1 MRNNAIA
8 IDMGSVNT
16 VIYQL
21 GSGVVLSE
29 PSVVALSVNG
39 KSSIRAVGSEAKKL
53 IGKTAETTKIVFPI
67 VEGEI
72 ADVKN
77 ATAMTE
83 NFLNKITLRKLSL
96 RPKALVSVPCGI
108 ENDEI
113 KKYAKVL
120 SGAGVYNADFVE
132 SPILTAL
139 GLGIPVS
146 ESTPCFIIDVGGGTT
161 NIAAVSLDGVIAGVN
176 VNMGGRNVDAMIIN
190 RIADLF
196 GLRIGMLTAEK
207 IKTQIASLIEGDA
220 TRTVI
225 NGRDIESGKPRSVS
239 VSASDVL
246 LPVAAFFDK
255 IFEIASMVMAKLP
268 AEVSAEIRRSG
279 VYFSGGV
286 SRLPGLDG
294 YFRENMAIRANVF
307 EDPEMTAAIG
317 GGILLGNEK
326 LKKNEQDKLR
336 PRNAKDNRRLFG
348 GRKTFAF
355 ASQLLRAV
363 FDGGHRKTYRKFYRN
378 RLLFQPQHY
387 RKRRI

>member
-1 MRNNAIA
+1 M
-8 IDMGSVNT
+8 
-16 VIYQL
+16 
-21 GSGVVLSE
+21 
-29 PSVVALSVNG
+29 
-39 KSSIRAVGSEAKKL
+39 
-53 IGKTAETTKIVFPI
+53 
-67 VEGEI
+67 
-72 ADVKN
+72 
-77 ATAMTE
+77 
-83 NFLNKITLRKLSL
+83 
-96 RPKALVSVPCGI
+96 
-108 ENDEI
+108 
-113 KKYAKVL
+113 

-294 YFRENMAIRANVF
+294 YFREHMAIRANVF

-326 LKKNEQDKLR
+326 LLKK
-336 PRNAKDNRRLFG
+336 
-348 GRKTFAF
+348 
-355 ASQLLRAV
+355 V
-363 FDGGHRKTYRKFYRN
+363 
-378 RLLFQPQHY
+378 
-387 RKRRI
+387 RIEKK

>member
-8 IDMGSVNT
+8 IDLGSVNT

-161 NIAAVSLDGVIAGVN
+161 NIPAVSLDGVIAGVN

-326 LKKNEQDKLR
+326 LLKK
-336 PRNAKDNRRLFG
+336 
-348 GRKTFAF
+348 
-355 ASQLLRAV
+355 V
-363 FDGGHRKTYRKFYRN
+363 
-378 RLLFQPQHY
+378 
-387 RKRRI
+387 RIEKK

>member
-1 MRNNAIA
+1 
-8 IDMGSVNT
+8 
-16 VIYQL
+16 
-21 GSGVVLSE
+21 
-29 PSVVALSVNG
+29 
-39 KSSIRAVGSEAKKL
+39 
-53 IGKTAETTKIVFPI
+53 
-67 VEGEI
+67 
-72 ADVKN
+72 
-77 ATAMTE
+77 MTE

-317 GGILLGNEK
+317 GGILLGKEK
-326 LKKNEQDKLR
+326 LLKK
-336 PRNAKDNRRLFG
+336 
-348 GRKTFAF
+348 
-355 ASQLLRAV
+355 V
-363 FDGGHRKTYRKFYRN
+363 
-378 RLLFQPQHY
+378 
-387 RKRRI
+387 RIEKK

>member
-8 IDMGSVNT
+8 IDLGSVNT

-146 ESTPCFIIDVGGGTT
+146 ESTPCFIIDVGGGTA

-294 YFRENMAIRANVF
+294 YFREHMAIRANVF

-326 LKKNEQDKLR
+326 LLKK
-336 PRNAKDNRRLFG
+336 
-348 GRKTFAF
+348 
-355 ASQLLRAV
+355 V
-363 FDGGHRKTYRKFYRN
+363 
-378 RLLFQPQHY
+378 
-387 RKRRI
+387 RIEKK

>member
-8 IDMGSVNT
+8 IDLGSVNT

-67 VEGEI
+67 VDGEI

-326 LKKNEQDKLR
+326 LLKK
-336 PRNAKDNRRLFG
+336 
-348 GRKTFAF
+348 
-355 ASQLLRAV
+355 V
-363 FDGGHRKTYRKFYRN
+363 
-378 RLLFQPQHY
+378 
-387 RKRRI
+387 RIEKK

>member
-72 ADVKN
+72 ADIKN

-225 NGRDIESGKPRSVS
+225 NGRDRESGKPRSVS

-294 YFRENMAIRANVF
+294 YFREHMAIRANVF

-326 LKKNEQDKLR
+326 LLKKLR
-336 PRNAKDNRRLFG
+336 IEK
-348 GRKTFAF
+348 K
-355 ASQLLRAV
+355 
-363 FDGGHRKTYRKFYRN
+363 
-378 RLLFQPQHY
+378 
-387 RKRRI
+387 

>member
-8 IDMGSVNT
+8 IDLGSVNT

-268 AEVSAEIRRSG
+268 AEV
-279 VYFSGGV
+279 
-286 SRLPGLDG
+286 D
-294 YFRENMAIRANVF
+294 
-307 EDPEMTAAIG
+307 
-317 GGILLGNEK
+317 
-326 LKKNEQDKLR
+326 
-336 PRNAKDNRRLFG
+336 
-348 GRKTFAF
+348 RK
-355 ASQLLRAV
+355 SV
-363 FDGGHRKTYRKFYRN
+363 V
-378 RLLFQPQHY
+378 
-387 RKRRI
+387 

>member
-8 IDMGSVNT
+8 IDLGSVNT

-225 NGRDIESGKPRSVS
+225 NGRDIDSGKPRSVS

-294 YFRENMAIRANVF
+294 YFREHMAIRANVF

-326 LKKNEQDKLR
+326 LLKKLR
-336 PRNAKDNRRLFG
+336 IEK
-348 GRKTFAF
+348 K
-355 ASQLLRAV
+355 
-363 FDGGHRKTYRKFYRN
+363 
-378 RLLFQPQHY
+378 
-387 RKRRI
+387 

>member
-132 SPILTAL
+132 LPILTAL

-326 LKKNEQDKLR
+326 LLKK
-336 PRNAKDNRRLFG
+336 
-348 GRKTFAF
+348 
-355 ASQLLRAV
+355 V
-363 FDGGHRKTYRKFYRN
+363 
-378 RLLFQPQHY
+378 
-387 RKRRI
+387 RIEKK

>member
-8 IDMGSVNT
+8 IDLGSVNT

-294 YFRENMAIRANVF
+294 YFRENMAIRANEF

-317 GGILLGNEK
+317 GEILLGNEK
-326 LKKNEQDKLR
+326 LLKK
-336 PRNAKDNRRLFG
+336 
-348 GRKTFAF
+348 
-355 ASQLLRAV
+355 V
-363 FDGGHRKTYRKFYRN
+363 
-378 RLLFQPQHY
+378 
-387 RKRRI
+387 RIEKK

>member
-8 IDMGSVNT
+8 IDLGSVNT

-72 ADVKN
+72 ADIKN

-255 IFEIASMVMAKLP
+255 IFEITSMVMAKLP

-294 YFRENMAIRANVF
+294 YFREHMAIRANVF

-326 LKKNEQDKLR
+326 LLKKLR
-336 PRNAKDNRRLFG
+336 IEK
-348 GRKTFAF
+348 K
-355 ASQLLRAV
+355 
-363 FDGGHRKTYRKFYRN
+363 
-378 RLLFQPQHY
+378 
-387 RKRRI
+387 

>member
-8 IDMGSVNT
+8 IDLGSVNT

-72 ADVKN
+72 ADIKN

-317 GGILLGNEK
+317 GAILLGNEK
-326 LKKNEQDKLR
+326 LLKK
-336 PRNAKDNRRLFG
+336 
-348 GRKTFAF
+348 
-355 ASQLLRAV
+355 V
-363 FDGGHRKTYRKFYRN
+363 
-378 RLLFQPQHY
+378 
-387 RKRRI
+387 RIEKK

>member
-72 ADVKN
+72 ADIKN

-207 IKTQIASLIEGDA
+207 IKTQISSLIEGDA

-294 YFRENMAIRANVF
+294 YFREHMAIRANVF

-326 LKKNEQDKLR
+326 LLKKLR
-336 PRNAKDNRRLFG
+336 IEK
-348 GRKTFAF
+348 K
-355 ASQLLRAV
+355 
-363 FDGGHRKTYRKFYRN
+363 
-378 RLLFQPQHY
+378 
-387 RKRRI
+387 

>member
-8 IDMGSVNT
+8 IDLGSVNT

-29 PSVVALSVNG
+29 PSVVALSVSG

-72 ADVKN
+72 ADIKN

-326 LKKNEQDKLR
+326 LLKK
-336 PRNAKDNRRLFG
+336 
-348 GRKTFAF
+348 
-355 ASQLLRAV
+355 V
-363 FDGGHRKTYRKFYRN
+363 
-378 RLLFQPQHY
+378 
-387 RKRRI
+387 RIEKK

>member
-72 ADVKN
+72 ADIKN

-132 SPILTAL
+132 SPILTVL

-279 VYFSGGV
+279 VYFAGGV

-294 YFRENMAIRANVF
+294 YFREHMAIRANVF

-326 LKKNEQDKLR
+326 LLKKLR
-336 PRNAKDNRRLFG
+336 IEK
-348 GRKTFAF
+348 K
-355 ASQLLRAV
+355 
-363 FDGGHRKTYRKFYRN
+363 
-378 RLLFQPQHY
+378 
-387 RKRRI
+387 

>member
-8 IDMGSVNT
+8 IDLGSVNT

-294 YFRENMAIRANVF
+294 YFREHMAIRANVF

-317 GGILLGNEK
+317 GGILLGTEK
-326 LKKNEQDKLR
+326 LLKKLR
-336 PRNAKDNRRLFG
+336 IEK
-348 GRKTFAF
+348 K
-355 ASQLLRAV
+355 
-363 FDGGHRKTYRKFYRN
+363 
-378 RLLFQPQHY
+378 
-387 RKRRI
+387 

>member
-8 IDMGSVNT
+8 IDLGSVNT

-294 YFRENMAIRANVF
+294 YFRENIAIRANVF

-326 LKKNEQDKLR
+326 LLKK
-336 PRNAKDNRRLFG
+336 
-348 GRKTFAF
+348 
-355 ASQLLRAV
+355 V
-363 FDGGHRKTYRKFYRN
+363 
-378 RLLFQPQHY
+378 
-387 RKRRI
+387 RIEKK

>member
-294 YFRENMAIRANVF
+294 YFRENMAIRTNVF

-326 LKKNEQDKLR
+326 LLKK
-336 PRNAKDNRRLFG
+336 
-348 GRKTFAF
+348 
-355 ASQLLRAV
+355 V
-363 FDGGHRKTYRKFYRN
+363 
-378 RLLFQPQHY
+378 
-387 RKRRI
+387 RIEKK

>member
-72 ADVKN
+72 ADIKN

-146 ESTPCFIIDVGGGTT
+146 ESTPCFIIDVGGGTA

-294 YFRENMAIRANVF
+294 YFREHMAIRANVF

-326 LKKNEQDKLR
+326 LLKKLR
-336 PRNAKDNRRLFG
+336 IEK
-348 GRKTFAF
+348 K
-355 ASQLLRAV
+355 
-363 FDGGHRKTYRKFYRN
+363 
-378 RLLFQPQHY
+378 
-387 RKRRI
+387 

>member
-72 ADVKN
+72 ADIKN

-246 LPVAAFFDK
+246 LPVAAVFDK
-255 IFEIASMVMAKLP
+255 IFEITSMVMAKLP

-294 YFRENMAIRANVF
+294 YFREHMAIRANVF

-326 LKKNEQDKLR
+326 LLKKLR
-336 PRNAKDNRRLFG
+336 IEK
-348 GRKTFAF
+348 K
-355 ASQLLRAV
+355 
-363 FDGGHRKTYRKFYRN
+363 
-378 RLLFQPQHY
+378 
-387 RKRRI
+387 

>member
-8 IDMGSVNT
+8 IDLGSVNT

-29 PSVVALSVNG
+29 PSVVALSVGG
-39 KSSIRAVGSEAKKL
+39 KPSIRAVGAEAKKL

-96 RPKALVSVPCGI
+96 RPRALVSVPCGI

-113 KKYAKVL
+113 KKYAKVM

-176 VNMGGRNVDAMIIN
+176 VNMGGRNIDAMIIN

-255 IFEIASMVMAKLP
+255 IFEIAGKVMAKLP

-294 YFRENMAIRANVF
+294 YFREHMAIRANVF

-326 LKKNEQDKLR
+326 LLKKVRIDK
-336 PRNAKDNRRLFG
+336 K
-348 GRKTFAF
+348 
-355 ASQLLRAV
+355 
-363 FDGGHRKTYRKFYRN
+363 
-378 RLLFQPQHY
+378 
-387 RKRRI
+387 

>member
-8 IDMGSVNT
+8 IDLGSVNT

-161 NIAAVSLDGVIAGVN
+161 NIAAVSLDGVIAGVD

-326 LKKNEQDKLR
+326 LLKK
-336 PRNAKDNRRLFG
+336 
-348 GRKTFAF
+348 
-355 ASQLLRAV
+355 V
-363 FDGGHRKTYRKFYRN
+363 
-378 RLLFQPQHY
+378 
-387 RKRRI
+387 RIEKK

>member
-72 ADVKN
+72 ADIKN

-108 ENDEI
+108 EKDEI

-294 YFRENMAIRANVF
+294 YFREHMAIRANVF

-326 LKKNEQDKLR
+326 LLKKLR
-336 PRNAKDNRRLFG
+336 IEK
-348 GRKTFAF
+348 K
-355 ASQLLRAV
+355 
-363 FDGGHRKTYRKFYRN
+363 
-378 RLLFQPQHY
+378 
-387 RKRRI
+387 

>member
-72 ADVKN
+72 TDVKN

-294 YFRENMAIRANVF
+294 YFREHMAIRANVF

-326 LKKNEQDKLR
+326 LLKKLR
-336 PRNAKDNRRLFG
+336 IEK
-348 GRKTFAF
+348 K
-355 ASQLLRAV
+355 
-363 FDGGHRKTYRKFYRN
+363 
-378 RLLFQPQHY
+378 
-387 RKRRI
+387 

>member
-72 ADVKN
+72 TDVKN

-294 YFRENMAIRANVF
+294 YFREHMAIRANVF

-326 LKKNEQDKLR
+326 LLKKLR
-336 PRNAKDNRRLFG
+336 
-348 GRKTFAF
+348 
-355 ASQLLRAV
+355 
-363 FDGGHRKTYRKFYRN
+363 
-378 RLLFQPQHY
+378 
-387 RKRRI
+387 I

>member
-72 ADVKN
+72 TDVKN

-196 GLRIGMLTAEK
+196 GFRIGMLTAEK

-326 LKKNEQDKLR
+326 LLKK
-336 PRNAKDNRRLFG
+336 
-348 GRKTFAF
+348 
-355 ASQLLRAV
+355 V
-363 FDGGHRKTYRKFYRN
+363 
-378 RLLFQPQHY
+378 
-387 RKRRI
+387 RIEKK

>member
-8 IDMGSVNT
+8 IDLGSVNT

-294 YFRENMAIRANVF
+294 YFREHMAIRANVF

-326 LKKNEQDKLR
+326 LLKKVIIEK
-336 PRNAKDNRRLFG
+336 K
-348 GRKTFAF
+348 
-355 ASQLLRAV
+355 
-363 FDGGHRKTYRKFYRN
+363 
-378 RLLFQPQHY
+378 
-387 RKRRI
+387 

>member
-317 GGILLGNEK
+317 GGMLLGNEK
-326 LKKNEQDKLR
+326 LLKK
-336 PRNAKDNRRLFG
+336 
-348 GRKTFAF
+348 
-355 ASQLLRAV
+355 V
-363 FDGGHRKTYRKFYRN
+363 
-378 RLLFQPQHY
+378 
-387 RKRRI
+387 RIEKK

>member
-72 ADVKN
+72 ADIKN

-255 IFEIASMVMAKLP
+255 IFEITSMVMAKLP

-294 YFRENMAIRANVF
+294 YFREHMAIRANVF

-326 LKKNEQDKLR
+326 LLKKLR
-336 PRNAKDNRRLFG
+336 IEK
-348 GRKTFAF
+348 K
-355 ASQLLRAV
+355 
-363 FDGGHRKTYRKFYRN
+363 
-378 RLLFQPQHY
+378 
-387 RKRRI
+387 

>member
-72 ADVKN
+72 ADIKN

-190 RIADLF
+190 RITDLF

-294 YFRENMAIRANVF
+294 YFREHMAIRANVF

-326 LKKNEQDKLR
+326 LLKKLR
-336 PRNAKDNRRLFG
+336 IEK
-348 GRKTFAF
+348 K
-355 ASQLLRAV
+355 
-363 FDGGHRKTYRKFYRN
+363 
-378 RLLFQPQHY
+378 
-387 RKRRI
+387 

>member
-72 ADVKN
+72 ADIKN

-120 SGAGVYNADFVE
+120 SGAGVYNTDFVE

-225 NGRDIESGKPRSVS
+225 NGRDIDSGKPRSVS

-294 YFRENMAIRANVF
+294 YFREHMAIRANVF

-326 LKKNEQDKLR
+326 LLKKLR
-336 PRNAKDNRRLFG
+336 IEK
-348 GRKTFAF
+348 K
-355 ASQLLRAV
+355 
-363 FDGGHRKTYRKFYRN
+363 
-378 RLLFQPQHY
+378 
-387 RKRRI
+387 

>member
-29 PSVVALSVNG
+29 PSVVALSLNG

-255 IFEIASMVMAKLP
+255 IFEITSMVMAKLP

-279 VYFSGGV
+279 VYFRARKQTSG
-286 SRLPGLDG
+286 
-294 YFRENMAIRANVF
+294 A
-307 EDPEMTAAIG
+307 
-317 GGILLGNEK
+317 
-326 LKKNEQDKLR
+326 
-336 PRNAKDNRRLFG
+336 
-348 GRKTFAF
+348 
-355 ASQLLRAV
+355 
-363 FDGGHRKTYRKFYRN
+363 
-378 RLLFQPQHY
+378 
-387 RKRRI
+387 

>member
-294 YFRENMAIRANVF
+294 YFREHMAIRANVF

-326 LKKNEQDKLR
+326 LLKK
-336 PRNAKDNRRLFG
+336 
-348 GRKTFAF
+348 
-355 ASQLLRAV
+355 V
-363 FDGGHRKTYRKFYRN
+363 
-378 RLLFQPQHY
+378 
-387 RKRRI
+387 RIEKK